1 AQRRRQ
7 GPARLG
13 ARALQPVAGRYAI
26 AQHRTY
32 LSTRAAQYSLKE
44 APAMSCYLVEL
55 YTPNATW
62 QALPAAQRQQFLATI
77 GQGLG
82 QLSSLG
88 IELLSLAE
96 ADAAIAQASPHQY
109 LGIWRF

>member
-1 AQRRRQ
+1 
-7 GPARLG
+7 
-13 ARALQPVAGRYAI
+13 
-26 AQHRTY
+26 
-32 LSTRAAQYSLKE
+32 
-44 APAMSCYLVEL
+44 MSCYLVEL
-55 YTPNATW
+55 YTPNAAW

-96 ADAAIAQASPHQY
+96 TDAAIAQASPHQY
-109 LGIWRF
+109 LGIWRFPNPQARDALLAAIEASGWYQYFTHVNAASGTGAVDAHLAALAAA